1 VKKFGDVRQTTAVPA
16 VAEFANSGG
25 TPLVIDISSGT
36 GYYLDAA
43 GAVQSLAGG
52 GGGAPS
58 TAQYLVGA
66 LDGGLSAERL
76 VTDTATLTWDLTT
89 PGQAKA
95 NVVSAP
101 VTRAVGVTFDGGGSA
116 ITALSKA
123 DLRVPYGG
131 TITAVTMLA
140 DQVGSIVV
148 DIWKDTYAAFPP
160 TVGDSITAAAKP
172 TITADD
178 QSVDTTLFGWT
189 NVFVANDCFRFNVD
203 SCAAI
208 TRCTLILTVTS

>member
-1 VKKFGDVRQTTAVPA
+1 MADVRSTVTTPIASDFAIGAAVDN
-16 VAEFANSGG
+16 VG
-25 TPLVIDISSGT
+25 TPIVVDRVAGT
-36 GYYLDAA
+36 AYILDSTDTVTA
-43 GAVQSLAGG
+43 LTG
-52 GGGAPS
+52 GGGAPVG
-58 TAQYLVGA
+58 AEYIVGA
-66 LDGGLSAERL
+66 LDGSLTNERL

-95 NVVSAP
+95 NVVS
-101 VTRAVGVTFDGGGSA
+101 TRAIGVTFDGGGSA

-123 DLRVPYGG
+123 DVRVPYAA

-178 QSVDTTLFGWT
+178 QSVDTTLVGWAT
-189 NVFVANDCFRFNVD
+189 AITANDCLRFNVD
-203 SCAAI
+203 SCATI

>member
-16 VAEFANSGG
+16 AAEFANSGG
-25 TPLVIDISSGT
+25 TPLVINISSGT

-43 GAVQSLAGG
+43 GAVQALAGG
-52 GGGAPS
+52 GAP
-58 TAQYLVGA
+58 A
-66 LDGGLSAERL
+66 
-76 VTDTATLTWDLTT
+76 
-89 PGQAKA
+89 
-95 NVVSAP
+95 
-101 VTRAVGVTFDGGGSA
+101 TRAIGVTFDGGGSA

-123 DLRVPYGG
+123 DVRVPYAA

-140 DQVGSIVV
+140 DQVGAIVV

-178 QSVDTTLFGWT
+178 QSVDTTLVGWT
-189 NVFVANDCFRFNVD
+189 TAITANNCLRFNVD
-203 SCAAI
+203 SCATI